1 MKRPELKKGFDYGAD
16 EDAIMNFEKIPEFK
30 HIGSTA
36 DRDYM
41 GSGNLCYTVCT
52 NRDNMRSGN
61 LCYTILTPTGTI
73 HDVR

>member
-1 MKRPELKKGFDYGAD
+1 MKRPGLQTGFDYGAE

-41 GSGNLCYTVCT
+41 GSGNLCYK
-52 NRDNMRSGN
+52 
-61 LCYTILTPTGTI
+61 ILTGTT
-73 HDVR
+73 